1 MRVFY
6 GRRGCENGPPNG
18 SSEQPP
24 SFMLFS
30 FCPSCSPLPLQNS
43 SLLSCASVRFL
54 GSHPPLS
61 LSRSFFKV
69 CGVRLDGTS
78 HPSGSRS
85 TEKRELLSS
94 ATPVPQGGT
103 QKIFGSRPCPNRGLQ
118 ISWLLANPL
127 WLTAWAVKMVMT
139 LSGWGGTVDQSGNV
153 VYHQPQ
159 RVVPRSSPLLIRITF
174 LGQTARDPS
183 SHDKPPWP
191 AYAPTHCGP
200 PVHSSCASS
209 VGNRPVPLDRS
220 VEQTPRPPN
229 TPTPNIYSRS
239 SDSLSPSTSHYSSTG
254 SAPSGNTTHN
264 PRPLEIG

>member
-1 MRVFY
+1 
-6 GRRGCENGPPNG
+6 
-18 SSEQPP
+18 
-24 SFMLFS
+24 MLFS

-139 LSGWGGTVDQSGNV
+139 CGVGGGTVDQSGLV
-153 VYHQPQ
+153 VFHQTQ
-159 RVVPRSSPLLIRITF
+159 RVVLRSSPLLIRIVS
-174 LGQTARDPS
+174 LVEKALDPS
-183 SHDKPPWP
+183 SRNKRPGPT
-191 AYAPTHCGP
+191 YAPTHCGP
-200 PVHSSCASS
+200 PAHWSFASS
-209 VGNRPVPLDRS
+209 VGNRPVPPDRAA
-220 VEQTPRPPN
+220 EQTPMPPN
-229 TPTPNIYSRS
+229 TPRLSTYSRS
-239 SDSLSPSTSHYSSTG
+239 SDSLCPSTFHYSSTG
-254 SAPSGNTTHN
+254 SAPSDNTTHS
-264 PRPLEIG
+264 PPPSEID